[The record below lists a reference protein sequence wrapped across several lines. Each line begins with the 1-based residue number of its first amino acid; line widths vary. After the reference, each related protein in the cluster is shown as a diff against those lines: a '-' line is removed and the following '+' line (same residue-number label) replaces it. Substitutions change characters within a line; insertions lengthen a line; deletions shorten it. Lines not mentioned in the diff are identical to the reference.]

1 MMRGRYRRSLKR
13 SLRNAEGEE
22 VFKMSELWRRGA
34 ILRMLGNE
42 RLLHAIIGA
51 LLALLILGFFY
62 WMGLD

>member
-1 MMRGRYRRSLKR
+1 
-13 SLRNAEGEE
+13 
-22 VFKMSELWRRGA
+22 
-34 ILRMLGNE
+34 MLGNE